1 MHLQRKYCNNY
12 LKHRAHDSAERV
24 EEYESQMRRIEQL
37 LELTDPEELLKE
49 DQFLVED
56 YSLEELAATTSN
68 KRITWEE
75 SLNAAKSAAGH
86 ARVRRN
92 LDEHEC
98 SNYDELQMSFF
109 NPRPG
114 RGGRGGRRSPQ
125 SSDLDWTDLD
135 WLRPQGGGGRGG
147 RRRRTQRNDP
157 EATLF

>member
-1 MHLQRKYCNNY
+1 
-12 LKHRAHDSAERV
+12 
-24 EEYESQMRRIEQL
+24 MRRIEQS
-37 LELTDPEELLKE
+37 LEHTDPEELLEE
-49 DQFLVED
+49 DRFLVED
-56 YSLEELAATTSN
+56 YSLEELAATTSS

-75 SLNAAKSAAGH
+75 SLKAAKSAAGH